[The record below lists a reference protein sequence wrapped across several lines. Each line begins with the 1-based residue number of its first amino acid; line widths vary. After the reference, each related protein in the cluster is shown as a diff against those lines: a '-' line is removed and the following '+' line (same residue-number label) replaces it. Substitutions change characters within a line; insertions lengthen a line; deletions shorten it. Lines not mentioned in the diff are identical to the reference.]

1 VNLDAS
7 VSFIRLDVP
16 PPTPQ
21 HPMISYLKG
30 IAIQIQTPANNKTI
44 LILEVDRIGYEL
56 QVPQRM
62 IMEVVLNAE
71 LQVFTH
77 QQVREDGI
85 SLYGFS
91 SAAERDLFRQL
102 ISVSGVGASLAIA
115 LLDKLGLADTVSAIV
130 TSNIQRLSTAP
141 GVGKKTAERLA
152 LELRSK
158 LGQWRIAAGLNE
170 SLPLTNLNPTMQA
183 EVEMT
188 LLALGYTND
197 EILHALQAIGQD
209 SLMVKSPNIEDWLR
223 LAIASIS

>member
-1 VNLDAS
+1 
-7 VSFIRLDVP
+7 
-16 PPTPQ
+16 
-21 HPMISYLKG
+21 MISYLKG
-30 IAIQIQTPANNKTI
+30 TAIQIQTPTNTRSI
-44 LILEVDRIGYEL
+44 LVLEVNQVGYEL

-62 IMEVVLNAE
+62 IMEIAIDTE
-71 LQVFTH
+71 IQVFTH
-77 QQVREDGI
+77 QQVREDSI

-158 LGQWRIAAGLNE
+158 LGQWRIASGLSE
-170 SLPLTNLNPTMQA
+170 SLPLTSLNSTMQA

-197 EILHALQAIGQD
+197 EIHQALQAISQD

-223 LAIASIS
+223 LAISSLQ

>member
-1 VNLDAS
+1 
-7 VSFIRLDVP
+7 
-16 PPTPQ
+16 
-21 HPMISYLKG
+21 MISYLKG
-30 IAIQIQTPANNKTI
+30 TAIQIQTPANNRAI
-44 LILEVDRIGYEL
+44 LVLEVNQVGYEL

-62 IMEVVLNAE
+62 ILEVVPSQDI
-71 LQVFTH
+71 QVFTH
-77 QQVREDGI
+77 QQVREDQI

-158 LGQWRIAAGLNE
+158 LGQWRVASGLIE
-170 SLPLTNLNPTMQA
+170 SLPLTSLNSTMQA

-197 EILHALQAIGQD
+197 EIRQALQAISQD
-209 SLMVKSPNIEDWLR
+209 SLMVKSQNIEDWLR
-223 LAIASIS
+223 LAISSIE

>member
-1 VNLDAS
+1 
-7 VSFIRLDVP
+7 
-16 PPTPQ
+16 
-21 HPMISYLKG
+21 MITYLKG
-30 IAIQIQTPANNKTI
+30 TAIQTLTPTNNRTM
-44 LILEVDRIGYEL
+44 LVLEVNGVGYEL
-56 QVPQRM
+56 QVPNRT
-62 IMEVVLNAE
+62 IESIVLNAE
-71 LQVFTH
+71 VQIFTH
-77 QQVREDGI
+77 QQLREEQMSI
-85 SLYGFS
+85 YGFI

-115 LLDKLGLADTVSAIV
+115 LLDKLGLADTVQAIV

-158 LGQWRIAAGLNE
+158 LGQWRIASGLSE
-170 SLPLTNLNPTMQA
+170 SLPLTSLNATMQA

-197 EILHALQAIGQD
+197 EIRQALQAISQD

-223 LAIASIS
+223 LAISSIE

>member
-1 VNLDAS
+1 
-7 VSFIRLDVP
+7 
-16 PPTPQ
+16 
-21 HPMISYLKG
+21 MISYLKG
-30 IAIQIQTPANNKTI
+30 TAIQTQTPVNSRTI
-44 LILEVDRIGYEL
+44 LVLEVNQVGYEL
-56 QVPQRM
+56 QVPQRT
-62 IMEVVLNAE
+62 IESIVLNAE
-71 LQVFTH
+71 IQIFTH
-77 QQVREDGI
+77 QQVREDRI

-158 LGQWRIAAGLNE
+158 LGQWRIESGLSE
-170 SLPLTNLNPTMQA
+170 ALPLTSLNPTMQS

-197 EILHALQAIGQD
+197 EIRQALQAISQD
-209 SLMVKSPNIEDWLR
+209 SLMVKSQNVEDWLR
-223 LAIASIS
+223 LAISSIQ

>member
-1 VNLDAS
+1 
-7 VSFIRLDVP
+7 
-16 PPTPQ
+16 
-21 HPMISYLKG
+21 M
-30 IAIQIQTPANNKTI
+30 
-44 LILEVDRIGYEL
+44 GYEL

-62 IMEVVLNAE
+62 VMEVAISTE
-71 LQVFTH
+71 IQVFTH
-77 QQVREDGI
+77 QQVREDAI

-158 LGQWRIAAGLNE
+158 LGQWRVASGLSE
-170 SLPLTNLNPTMQA
+170 SLPLTSLNSTMQA

-197 EILHALQAIGQD
+197 EIHQALQAIGQD

-223 LAIASIS
+223 LAISSLQ

>member
-1 VNLDAS
+1 
-7 VSFIRLDVP
+7 
-16 PPTPQ
+16 
-21 HPMISYLKG
+21 MISYLKG
-30 IAIQIQTPANNKTI
+30 TAIQIQTPTNTRSI
-44 LILEVDRIGYEL
+44 LVLEVNQIGYEL
-56 QVPQRM
+56 QVPQRLVL
-62 IMEVVLNAE
+62 EVVMNEAI
-71 LQVFTH
+71 QVFTH
-77 QQVREDGI
+77 QQVREDAI

-158 LGQWRIAAGLNE
+158 LGQWRVASGLSE
-170 SLPLTNLNPTMQA
+170 SLPLTSLNAPMQA

-197 EILHALQAIGQD
+197 EIHQALQAISQD

-223 LAIASIS
+223 LAISSLQ

>member
-1 VNLDAS
+1 
-7 VSFIRLDVP
+7 
-16 PPTPQ
+16 
-21 HPMISYLKG
+21 MISYLKG
-30 IAIQIQTPANNKTI
+30 TAIQIQTPANNRAI
-44 LILEVDRIGYEL
+44 LVLEVNQVGYEL

-62 IMEVVLNAE
+62 ILEVVPNQE
-71 LQVFTH
+71 IQVFTH
-77 QQVREDGI
+77 QQVREDQI

-158 LGQWRIAAGLNE
+158 LGQWRVASGLIE
-170 SLPLTNLNPTMQA
+170 SLPLTSLNSTMQA

-197 EILHALQAIGQD
+197 EIRQALQAISQD
-209 SLMVKSPNIEDWLR
+209 SLMVKSQNIEDWLR
-223 LAIASIS
+223 LAISSIA

>member
-1 VNLDAS
+1 
-7 VSFIRLDVP
+7 
-16 PPTPQ
+16 
-21 HPMISYLKG
+21 MISYLKG
-30 IAIQIQTPANNKTI
+30 IAVQTQTPSTTKSI
-44 LILEVDRIGYEL
+44 LVLDVNHVGYEL

-62 IMEVVLNAE
+62 LLGLVMNAE
-71 LQVFTH
+71 IQIFTH
-77 QQVREDGI
+77 QQVREDQI

-115 LLDKLGLADTVSAIV
+115 LLDKLGLADTVAAIV
-130 TSNIQRLSTAP
+130 TSNIQQLSAAP

-158 LGQWRIAAGLNE
+158 LGQWRIASGLSE
-170 SLPLTNLNPTMQA
+170 SLPLTSLNATMQA

-197 EILHALQAIGQD
+197 EIRHALQTISQD
-209 SLMVKSPNIEDWLR
+209 SLIIKSQNIEDWLR
-223 LAIASIS
+223 LAIASIA

>member
-1 VNLDAS
+1 
-7 VSFIRLDVP
+7 
-16 PPTPQ
+16 
-21 HPMISYLKG
+21 MISYLKG
-30 IAIQIQTPANNKTI
+30 TAIQIQTPTNNRSI
-44 LILEVDRIGYEL
+44 LVLEVNQVGYEL
-56 QVPQRM
+56 QVPQSM
-62 IMEVVLNAE
+62 ALAVAIDTEI
-71 LQVFTH
+71 QVFTH
-77 QQVREDGI
+77 QQVREDAI

-158 LGQWRIAAGLNE
+158 LGQWRVASGLSE
-170 SLPLTNLNPTMQA
+170 SLPLTSLNATMQA

-197 EILHALQAIGQD
+197 EIRQALQAISQD
-209 SLMVKSPNIEDWLR
+209 SLMVKSQNIEDWLR
-223 LAIASIS
+223 LAIASIQ

>member
-1 VNLDAS
+1 
-7 VSFIRLDVP
+7 
-16 PPTPQ
+16 
-21 HPMISYLKG
+21 MISYLKG
-30 IAIQIQTPANNKTI
+30 TAIQIQTPTNNRSI
-44 LILEVDRIGYEL
+44 LVLEVNQIGYEL
-56 QVPQRM
+56 QVPQSM
-62 IMEVVLNAE
+62 ALTVAMGTEI
-71 LQVFTH
+71 QVFTH
-77 QQVREDGI
+77 QQVREDAI

-158 LGQWRIAAGLNE
+158 LGQWRVDSGLSE
-170 SLPLTNLNPTMQA
+170 SLPLTSLNATMQA

-197 EILHALQAIGQD
+197 EIRQALQAISQD
-209 SLMVKSPNIEDWLR
+209 SLMVKSQNIEDWLR
-223 LAIASIS
+223 LAIASIQ

>member
-1 VNLDAS
+1 
-7 VSFIRLDVP
+7 
-16 PPTPQ
+16 
-21 HPMISYLKG
+21 MINYLKG
-30 IAIQIQTPANNKTI
+30 TAIQIQTPANNRTI
-44 LILEVDRIGYEL
+44 LVLEVNQIGYEL
-56 QVPQRM
+56 QVTQRM
-62 IMEVVLNAE
+62 AIETAIDTE
-71 LQVFTH
+71 IQVFTH
-77 QQVREDGI
+77 QQVREDAI

-158 LGQWRIAAGLNE
+158 LGQWRVASGLSE
-170 SLPLTNLNPTMQA
+170 ALPLTSLNATMQA

-197 EILHALQAIGQD
+197 EIRQALQAISQD
-209 SLMVKSPNIEDWLR
+209 TLMVKSQNIEDWLR
-223 LAIASIS
+223 LAIASIQ

>member
-1 VNLDAS
+1 
-7 VSFIRLDVP
+7 
-16 PPTPQ
+16 
-21 HPMISYLKG
+21 MISYLKG
-30 IAIQIQTPANNKTI
+30 TAIHIQTPSNNKTI
-44 LILEVDRIGYEL
+44 LVLEVNQIGYEL

-62 IMEVVLNAE
+62 ILEVVLNVE

-77 QQVREDGI
+77 QQVREDAI

-130 TSNIQRLSTAP
+130 TSNIQRLATAP

-158 LGQWRIAAGLNE
+158 LGQWRIASGLSE
-170 SLPLTNLNPTMQA
+170 SLPLTSLNPTMQA

-188 LLALGYTND
+188 LLALGYTNE
-197 EILHALQAIGQD
+197 EIFKALQAIGQD
-209 SLMVKSPNIEDWLR
+209 SLMVKSQNIEDWLR
-223 LAIASIS
+223 LAIASIA

>member
-1 VNLDAS
+1 
-7 VSFIRLDVP
+7 
-16 PPTPQ
+16 
-21 HPMISYLKG
+21 M
-30 IAIQIQTPANNKTI
+30 QTPTNNRSI
-44 LILEVDRIGYEL
+44 LVLEVNQIGYEL
-56 QVPQRM
+56 QVPQSM
-62 IMEVVLNAE
+62 ALAVAIDSEI
-71 LQVFTH
+71 QVFTH
-77 QQVREDGI
+77 QQVREDAI

-158 LGQWRIAAGLNE
+158 LGQWRVDSGLSE
-170 SLPLTNLNPTMQA
+170 SLPLTSLNATMQA

-197 EILHALQAIGQD
+197 EIRQALQAISQD
-209 SLMVKSPNIEDWLR
+209 SLMVKSQNIEDWLR
-223 LAIASIS
+223 LAIASIQ

>member
-1 VNLDAS
+1 
-7 VSFIRLDVP
+7 
-16 PPTPQ
+16 
-21 HPMISYLKG
+21 MISYLKG
-30 IAIQIQTPANNKTI
+30 IAIQIQTANNRAI
-44 LILEVDRIGYEL
+44 LVLDVNQMGYEL

-62 IMEVVLNAE
+62 LLEVVPSQE
-71 LQVFTH
+71 IQVFTH
-77 QQVREDGI
+77 QQVREDQI

-158 LGQWRIAAGLNE
+158 LGQWRVASGLIE
-170 SLPLTNLNPTMQA
+170 SLPLTSLNSTMQA

-188 LLALGYTND
+188 LLALGYTTD
-197 EILHALQAIGQD
+197 EIHQALQAISQD

-223 LAIASIS
+223 LAISSIA

>member
-1 VNLDAS
+1 
-7 VSFIRLDVP
+7 
-16 PPTPQ
+16 
-21 HPMISYLKG
+21 MISYLRG
-30 IAIQIQTPANNKTI
+30 IAIQIQTANNRAI
-44 LILEVDRIGYEL
+44 LVLDVNQVGYEL

-62 IMEVVLNAE
+62 LLEVVPSQE
-71 LQVFTH
+71 IQVFTH
-77 QQVREDGI
+77 QQVREDQI

-158 LGQWRIAAGLNE
+158 LGQWRVASGLIE
-170 SLPLTNLNPTMQA
+170 SLPLTSLNSTMQA

-197 EILHALQAIGQD
+197 EIHQALQAISQD

-223 LAIASIS
+223 LAISSIA

>member
-1 VNLDAS
+1 
-7 VSFIRLDVP
+7 
-16 PPTPQ
+16 
-21 HPMISYLKG
+21 MISYLKG
-30 IAIQIQTPANNKTI
+30 TAIQIQTPANNRAI
-44 LILEVDRIGYEL
+44 LVLEVNQVGYEL
-56 QVPQRM
+56 QVPQHM
-62 IMEVVLNAE
+62 LTEVVQNSE
-71 LQVFTH
+71 IQVFTH
-77 QQVREDGI
+77 QQVREDAI

-115 LLDKLGLADTVSAIV
+115 LLDKLGIADTVSAIV

-158 LGQWRIAAGLNE
+158 LGQWRIAAGLTAE
-170 SLPLTNLNPTMQA
+170 LPLTSLEPTMQA

-188 LLALGYTND
+188 LLALGYTNAD
-197 EILHALQAIGQD
+197 IHHALQAISQD

-223 LAIASIS
+223 LAIASIE

>member
-1 VNLDAS
+1 
-7 VSFIRLDVP
+7 
-16 PPTPQ
+16 
-21 HPMISYLKG
+21 MISYLKG

>member
-1 VNLDAS
+1 
-7 VSFIRLDVP
+7 
-16 PPTPQ
+16 
-21 HPMISYLKG
+21 MISYLKG
-30 IAIQIQTPANNKTI
+30 IAIQIQTPTNNKTI
-44 LILEVDRIGYEL
+44 LVLEVNQVGYEL

-62 IMEVVLNAE
+62 IGEVILNAE
-71 LQVFTH
+71 IQVFTH
-77 QQVREDGI
+77 QQVREDLI
-85 SLYGFS
+85 SMYGFS

-158 LGQWRIAAGLNE
+158 LGQWRIAAGLSE
-170 SLPLTNLNPTMQA
+170 SLPLTSLNPTMQA

-197 EILHALQAIGQD
+197 EIRQALQAISQD

>member
-1 VNLDAS
+1 
-7 VSFIRLDVP
+7 
-16 PPTPQ
+16 
-21 HPMISYLKG
+21 MISYLKG
-30 IAIQIQTPANNKTI
+30 TAIQIQTPTSTRSI
-44 LILEVDRIGYEL
+44 LVLEVNQIGYEL
-56 QVPQRM
+56 QVPQRLGL
-62 IMEVVLNAE
+62 EVVMNEAI
-71 LQVFTH
+71 QVFTH
-77 QQVREDGI
+77 QQVREDAI

-158 LGQWRIAAGLNE
+158 LGQWRVASGLSE
-170 SLPLTNLNPTMQA
+170 SLPLTSLNATMQA

-197 EILHALQAIGQD
+197 EIHQALQAISQD

-223 LAIASIS
+223 LAISSLQ

>member
-1 VNLDAS
+1 
-7 VSFIRLDVP
+7 
-16 PPTPQ
+16 
-21 HPMISYLKG
+21 MISFLKG
-30 IAIQIQTPANNKTI
+30 IATQIQTPASNRSI
-44 LILEVDRIGYEL
+44 LVLEVNQVGYEL

-62 IMEVVLNAE
+62 ALEVAIGTE
-71 LQVFTH
+71 IQVFTH
-77 QQVREDGI
+77 QQVREDAI

-91 SAAERDLFRQL
+91 STAERDLFRQL

-158 LGQWRIAAGLNE
+158 LGQWRVASGLSE
-170 SLPLTNLNPTMQA
+170 SLPLTSLNSTMQA

-188 LLALGYTND
+188 LLALGYTNE
-197 EILHALQAIGQD
+197 EIHQALQAISQD

-223 LAIASIS
+223 LAISSLQ

>member
-1 VNLDAS
+1 
-7 VSFIRLDVP
+7 
-16 PPTPQ
+16 
-21 HPMISYLKG
+21 MISYLKG
-30 IAIQIQTPANNKTI
+30 IAIEIQTPANNRAI
-44 LILEVDRIGYEL
+44 LVLEVNQVGYEL

-62 IMEVVLNAE
+62 LTEVVQNSE
-71 LQVFTH
+71 IQVFTH
-77 QQVREDGI
+77 QQVREDAI

-115 LLDKLGLADTVSAIV
+115 LLDKLGIADTVSAIV
-130 TSNIQRLSTAP
+130 TSNIQRLATAP

-158 LGQWRIAAGLNE
+158 LGQWRIAAGLTVE
-170 SLPLTNLNPTMQA
+170 LPLTSLEPTMQA

-188 LLALGYTND
+188 LLALGYTNAD
-197 EILHALQAIGQD
+197 IHHALQAISQD

-223 LAIASIS
+223 LAIASIE

>member
-1 VNLDAS
+1 
-7 VSFIRLDVP
+7 
-16 PPTPQ
+16 
-21 HPMISYLKG
+21 MISYLKG
-30 IAIQIQTPANNKTI
+30 TAIQIQTPANNRAI
-44 LILEVDRIGYEL
+44 LVLEVNQVGYEL

-62 IMEVVLNAE
+62 ILEVVPSQE
-71 LQVFTH
+71 IQVFTH
-77 QQVREDGI
+77 QQVREDQI
-85 SLYGFS
+85 SLYGFI

-158 LGQWRIAAGLNE
+158 LGQWRVASGLIE
-170 SLPLTNLNPTMQA
+170 SLPLTSLNSTMQA

-197 EILHALQAIGQD
+197 EIRQALQAISQD
-209 SLMVKSPNIEDWLR
+209 SLMVKSQNIEDWLR
-223 LAIASIS
+223 LAISSIE

>member
-1 VNLDAS
+1 MLFRS
-7 VSFIRLDVP
+7 
-16 PPTPQ
+16 
-21 HPMISYLKG
+21 
-30 IAIQIQTPANNKTI
+30 
-44 LILEVDRIGYEL
+44 
-56 QVPQRM
+56 
-62 IMEVVLNAE
+62 
-71 LQVFTH
+71 
-77 QQVREDGI
+77 
-85 SLYGFS
+85 FS

-158 LGQWRIAAGLNE
+158 LGQWRVASGLME
-170 SLPLTNLNPTMQA
+170 ALPLTSLNPTMQA

-188 LLALGYTND
+188 LLALGYSND
-197 EILHALQAIGQD
+197 EIHHALQAISQD

-223 LAIASIS
+223 LAISSIQ